1 VDLLLYRTIK
11 NVDEF
16 DGKCFIVALIN
27 LIGIKFKIF
36 NIDQNIMKKDTNSL
50 KMRLKELDEKIKA
63 VEKQLPA
70 HSVKPPIMTQLF
82 ELEDERD
89 AVFKEL
95 ARLKRASAE

>member
-1 VDLLLYRTIK
+1 
-11 NVDEF
+11 
-16 DGKCFIVALIN
+16 
-27 LIGIKFKIF
+27 
-36 NIDQNIMKKDTNSL
+36 MKKDINSL
-50 KMRLKELDEKIKA
+50 KIRLKELNERIKA

-95 ARLKRASAE
+95 EGLKQASAE

>member
-1 VDLLLYRTIK
+1 
-11 NVDEF
+11 
-16 DGKCFIVALIN
+16 
-27 LIGIKFKIF
+27 
-36 NIDQNIMKKDTNSL
+36 MKKDINALQT
-50 KMRLKELDEKIKA
+50 RLKALDEKIRA

-95 ARLKRASAE
+95 KRLKDLCAG